1 MESRTS
7 ALVAMM
13 VEPIR
18 IDCLVTLSETLT
30 PIAVRASAVQ
40 SPVGMM
46 LQPATKKHGIAE
58 AVQQYTRLVRTT
70 TDVIE
75 NWGIGE
81 ERSTS
86 VDKTIAQPRYRTR
99 ARCSRRGCLREPR
112 RAPLLDNVRAGPH
125 TCEAGGMS
133 GRRSHPS
140 DNRAAGRSYAR
151 SALMSMSNSPRQL

>member
-46 LQPATKKHGIAE
+46 LQPAMKKHGIAE

-86 VDKTIAQPRYRTR
+86 VDKTTAQPRYRTAASQTIPAVTR
-99 ARCSRRGCLREPR
+99 SSDRPADHGLRLRAPCPISERLCDMEVAHRRVAVQICNRRQARCCFCPR
-112 RAPLLDNVRAGPH
+112 PLER
-125 TCEAGGMS
+125 
-133 GRRSHPS
+133 
-140 DNRAAGRSYAR
+140 
-151 SALMSMSNSPRQL
+151 